1 MRQRCLQLG
10 GLGLA
15 LLTPLLLNPWAAL
28 PFEPVKVSFVRGVT
42 LLLLLVVIGAGL
54 GRQQRHWYRLPMS
67 TVRLSPFAGAVLLYG
82 IVLLVTTATSFDPSR
97 SWWGA
102 SDRHGALTT
111 GCGLLLFGL
120 LRRVLHSARHVSH
133 HLLAWVAGSVP
144 VCLYG
149 LVQAGGVDPLAW
161 HTDSVSPVLSTLG
174 RSNNVG
180 VYLALVIPLTLHLAW
195 IGWRQ
200 QRRGAVAGVGVILL
214 LQCFCLAL
222 TQARAGWVAFLG
234 GVALWWWYAPLP
246 QDRRQRIVGLL
257 VFGLICVALFTTV
270 ETTVEIVVEQE
281 GAAPPTEPGQS
292 ATGPTFVER
301 RSSSVERRWTIW
313 QHTLPL
319 VGERWLL
326 GYGPEM
332 FGDIFQRRYPPGSL
346 YDGADNW
353 VDDPHNLLLDQLM
366 ASGMMGAMAWLLLI
380 GLFYR
385 QTDAAAKRSPASEG
399 RSSAAA
405 LLGAMTAYVIQ
416 AQFTSD
422 TIVPTIGF
430 WLFLTYAAAL
440 PTPCNHDCTNGK
452 RFKRGRRH
460 GPAGSSNS
468 RSR

>member
-1 MRQRCLQLG
+1 MVMRCLQLG
-10 GLGLA
+10 GIGLA

-28 PFEPVKVSFVRGVT
+28 PFEPVKVSFVRWVT

-54 GRQQRHWYRLPMS
+54 GRWHRMPM
-67 TVRLSPFAGAVLLYG
+67 TTIRLSSLAWAVLWYG
-82 IVLLVTTATSFDPSR
+82 LVLLLTTATSLDPAR

-102 SDRHGALTT
+102 SDRHGVLTT

-120 LRRVLHSARHVSH
+120 LRPALRSPRHISY

-149 LVQAGGVDPLAW
+149 LVQAGGFDPLAW
-161 HTDSVSPVLSTLG
+161 QTDSVSPVLSTLG

-180 VYLALVIPLTLHLAW
+180 AYLALVVPLTLHLGW

-200 QRRGAVAGVGVILL
+200 QRRGAIAGVGVILL

-234 GVALWWWYAPLP
+234 GVILWWWYAPLP

-257 VFGLICVALFTTV
+257 VFGLICIALFTTV
-270 ETTVEIVVEQE
+270 ETVVEQSR
-281 GAAPPTEPGQS
+281 APSSTGSEQN
-292 ATGPTFVER
+292 ATHSTFVER
-301 RSSSVERRWTIW
+301 RNTSIDRRWTIW
-313 QHTLPL
+313 QHTVPL

-332 FGDIFQRRYPPGSL
+332 FGDIFHRRYPPGSL

-366 ASGMMGAMAWLLLI
+366 ASGMMGAMAWLLLV

-385 QTDAAAKRSPASEG
+385 QTVAAAKRSPTSEG
-399 RSSAAA
+399 QSSAAA

-416 AQFTSD
+416 AQFNPD
-422 TIVPTIGF
+422 TIVPTLAF
-430 WLFLTYAAAL
+430 WLFLAYAATLVNPISERVKTLA
-440 PTPCNHDCTNGK
+440 
-452 RFKRGRRH
+452 
-460 GPAGSSNS
+460 AQ
-468 RSR
+468 